1 MAKEM
6 TEKDKAQK
14 ERSLT
19 KMLLAK
25 ENEIKAVENEA
36 ATNVE
41 KKDILLETA
50 LFGRPEWRTEG
61 QQL

>member
-1 MAKEM
+1 M

-19 KMLLAK
+19 KMLLA
-25 ENEIKAVENEA
+25 NEIKAVENEA

-41 KKDILLETA
+41 KKDILLEIA
-50 LFGRPEWRTEG
+50 LFGRPELRTEA

>member
-1 MAKEM
+1 M

-14 ERSLT
+14 ERSST

-25 ENEIKAVENEA
+25 EKERKAVEKEA

-50 LFGRPEWRTEG
+50 LFGRPEWRTEA

>member
-6 TEKDKAQK
+6 TEKDKAQN

-19 KMLLAK
+19 KMVLAK
-25 ENEIKAVENEA
+25 DIKAVENEA

-41 KKDILLETA
+41 KQDILLETA
-50 LFGRPEWRTEG
+50 LFGRPELRTEA